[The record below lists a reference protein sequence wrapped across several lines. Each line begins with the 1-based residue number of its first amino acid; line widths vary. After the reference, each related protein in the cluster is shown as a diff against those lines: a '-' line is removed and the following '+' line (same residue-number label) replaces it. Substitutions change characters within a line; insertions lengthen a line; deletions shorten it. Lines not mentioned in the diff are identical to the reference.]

1 MVSRLFNR
9 IIIYTCIVFLFI
21 SNFIVLCSP
30 VSINQNNR
38 QYIETDSGHILFAP
52 MNSQTTYLI
61 NKSGEVTYTWES
73 NYLPGEAV
81 YWVNDGTIIRTI
93 KIVPLANGAGG
104 GFQKITWDG
113 TVVWEYRYYDDQVLS
128 HHDIEPLPNGNV
140 LMIAWETKTRAEA
153 IAAGRNP
160 DKVGSIFRPDHIIE
174 VKQTGPTSGE
184 IVWEWHVWDHLIQE
198 FDPTKENYGVV
209 QNHPELIDINY
220 GNSKEDW
227 LHCNSI
233 DYNENFDQILICS
246 KYFHEIWVI
255 DHSTTTAEA
264 AGHTG
269 GNSGKGGDILYRW
282 GNPLA
287 YRRGTIN
294 DQKFFLQHDA
304 TWIKKGCPGEGN
316 ILVFNNGDRP
326 VHHYSSVDEIV
337 PPVNDTGEYYI
348 ESGSAYGP
356 ITQKWIYTASNPTN
370 FYAYY
375 ISGAQ
380 RLPSG
385 NTLICNGVTGR
396 IFEVTPEKTT
406 VWEYDIG
413 TDVFKVVY
421 IPSEEQPEPN
431 TPDLECSGSLSWTKV
446 KTGATVNGTFQLK
459 NIGDIS
465 SLLNWTINESYINW
479 GTWLFN
485 PEFGE
490 NLTPEMG
497 QITVQV
503 SVIAPNKPNSEF
515 EGYIKVE
522 NQNNPEDFDLIPVY
536 LKTPRNIYT
545 IQVKFYPFVIKFI
558 NSFLER
564 IHDFLLFV

>member
-61 NKSGEVTYTWES
+61 NKSGVVTYTWNS

-113 TVVWEYRYYDDQVLS
+113 TVVWEFRYYDDHVLS

-174 VKQTGPTSGE
+174 VKQTGATSGE
-184 IVWEWHVWDHLIQE
+184 IVWEWHVWDHLIQD
-198 FDPTKENYGVV
+198 FDQTKENYGVV

-269 GNSGKGGDILYRW
+269 GNSRRGGDILYRW
-282 GNPLA
+282 GNPVS
-287 YRRGTIN
+287 YRAGTVN
-294 DQKFFLQHDA
+294 DEMLFSQHDA
-304 TWIKKGCPGEGN
+304 SWIESGCPGAGN
-316 ILVFNNGDRP
+316 ILIFNNGKNRP
-326 VHHYSSVDEIV
+326 NIQYSSVDEIV
-337 PPVNDTGEYYI
+337 PPVDNNGNYYLVP
-348 ESGSAYGP
+348 GNAYGP
-356 ITQKWIYTASNPTN
+356 QAPIWSYIDNPLIN
-370 FYAYY
+370 FYADFL
-375 ISGAQ
+375 SGCQ
-380 RLPSG
+380 RLPNG
-385 NTLICNGVTGR
+385 NTLICDGPAGR
-396 IFEVTPEKTT
+396 FFEVTSEKET
-406 VWEYDIG
+406 VWEYVN
-413 TDVFKVVY
+413 TYPAPLFNNVFKIQY
-421 IPSEEQPEPN
+421 IAQEDPSEES
-431 TPDLECSGSLSWTKV
+431 DLKCDGTLQWNNV
-446 KTGATVNGTFQLK
+446 KKNEKVNGSFTLQ
-459 NIGDIS
+459 NIGNS
-465 SLLNWTINESYINW
+465 SSILNWTVSSFPIWGIWGFIPES
-479 GTWLFN
+479 GV
-485 PEFGE
+485 G
-490 NLTPEMG
+490 LTPEEG
-497 QITVQV
+497 SVIVNV
-503 SVIAPNKPNSEF
+503 SVVAPDKRNKQFQGSLVVVNT
-515 EGYIKVE
+515 
-522 NQNNPEDFDLIPVY
+522 NNPQDFEIIPIY
-536 LKTPRNIYT
+536 LKTSFSKYSIFNLKNLFI
-545 IQVKFYPFVIKFI
+545 FKFI
-558 NSFLER
+558 QIF
-564 IHDFLLFV
+564 F